1 MNNENIKQLQN
12 IFFSQS
18 NSMETPTEKA
28 HSEQSTS
35 HDAHEP
41 IHSERVSEAFSDNLI
56 QHSLHEYLASIL
68 KNDIQRF
75 QSFSECK
82 TGYTNLDND
91 NVRLY
96 PGLYAVGGISS
107 VGKTTFISQLAD
119 QVAQQG
125 QFVIFFSLEQSEFE
139 LATKG
144 IARLVMKHTHSD
156 DVTAVH
162 IRNGFMN
169 PDIENAINEY
179 QKFANKIFIV
189 DGKLNL
195 TINRIRETVLNFSQI
210 HQCKPVVFLD
220 YLQIIQ
226 QDTNSYSSKFGVD
239 MSVHELKMLSVELD
253 IPVFVISSFNRS
265 NYLSIADF
273 ESFKESG
280 GIEYTADVV
289 IALQLQAMNAHIF
302 NSQGDLQ
309 IKRKFVQ
316 KAKSENPRKIEL
328 LYLKNRFGRAFT
340 RYFFDY
346 YPRADYFISSNIEPN
361 QADERI
367 HSEAE
372 KFKAQYNSSEFNSGN
387 ESSIKT
393 SKKPK

>member
-1 MNNENIKQLQN
+1 
-12 IFFSQS
+12 
-18 NSMETPTEKA
+18 
-28 HSEQSTS
+28 
-35 HDAHEP
+35 
-41 IHSERVSEAFSDNLI
+41 
-56 QHSLHEYLASIL
+56 
-68 KNDIQRF
+68 
-75 QSFSECK
+75 
-82 TGYTNLDND
+82 
-91 NVRLY
+91 
-96 PGLYAVGGISS
+96 
-107 VGKTTFISQLAD
+107 
-119 QVAQQG
+119 
-125 QFVIFFSLEQSEFE
+125 
-139 LATKG
+139 
-144 IARLVMKHTHSD
+144 
-156 DVTAVH
+156 
-162 IRNGFMN
+162 
-169 PDIENAINEY
+169 
-179 QKFANKIFIV
+179 
-189 DGKLNL
+189 
-195 TINRIRETVLNFSQI
+195 
-210 HQCKPVVFLD
+210 
-220 YLQIIQ
+220 
-226 QDTNSYSSKFGVD
+226 

-316 KAKSENPRKIEL
+316 KAKSETPRKIEL